1 MSTGAIFSKIFSES
15 LLSLYP
21 VFVKNID
28 LSLPLQLLSRVSIY
42 VLVSLVFCQMGF
54 IHKHLFSQ
62 MGILL
67 GMTTLIHIYSSYR
80 GFQLLESGISY
91 TLFYTYPIIILL
103 LSGQPF
109 HWSILVSLLGVY
121 LLTMEQLK
129 EVKPEKEAFQN
140 DDKAIPKG
148 NGVLFSDPSKDGSNK
163 NEEHIENYGYEG
175 FWMIFLAAFT
185 EAIIYFQVRNIKTD
199 NNWNHV
205 FISYF
210 FGAIVMLFYVLFYQ
224 QIPIQQILQQKQ
236 FTIAIFINAII
247 GTLGYYFRFYAATRM
262 GPILYAFLS
271 YFGIFMSFVYGVI
284 FNKDVITWKKVL
296 GVLLIVFSN
305 FYIILQKYKVA

>member
-1 MSTGAIFSKIFSES
+1 MSTLPILSKLFSES

-42 VLVSLVFCQMGF
+42 VLVSFVFCQMGF
-54 IHKHLFSQ
+54 IYKNLFSQ

-67 GMTTLIHIYSSYR
+67 GLTTLVHIYASYR

-91 TLFYTYPIIILL
+91 TLFYTYPIFILL
-103 LSGQPF
+103 MSGEPF
-109 HWSILVSLLGVY
+109 HWSILIALLGVY
-121 LLTMEQLK
+121 LLTTEQLK
-129 EVKPEKEAFQN
+129 DVKPEKEAYQN
-140 DDKAIPKG
+140 
-148 NGVLFSDPSKDGSNK
+148 
-163 NEEHIENYGYEG
+163 NEEHKENYAYEG

-185 EAIIYFQVRNIKTD
+185 EAIIYFQVRNIKTS

-210 FGAIVMLFYVLFYQ
+210 MGAVIMLFYVLFYQ
-224 QIPIQQILQQKQ
+224 KTSVQEILIKKE
-236 FTIAIFINAII
+236 FSIALVINALI
-247 GTLGYYFRFYAATRM
+247 GTLGYYFRFYAATRI

-284 FNKDVITWKKVL
+284 FNKDVISYKKIVGAL
-296 GVLLIVFSN
+296 FIVFSN
-305 FYIILQKYKVA
+305 FYIVLQKYQN

>member
-1 MSTGAIFSKIFSES
+1 MSIVPILSKLFSES

-28 LSLPLQLLSRVSIY
+28 LTLPLQLLSRVSIY
-42 VLVSLVFCQMGF
+42 VIVSLVFCQMGF
-54 IHKHLFSQ
+54 IYKNLFSQ

-67 GMTTLIHIYSSYR
+67 GITTLIHIYASYR

-109 HWSILVSLLGVY
+109 HWSILISLLGVY

-129 EVKPEKEAFQN
+129 EIKPEKEAFQN
-140 DDKAIPKG
+140 
-148 NGVLFSDPSKDGSNK
+148 
-163 NEEHIENYGYEG
+163 EEHKENYAYEG

-210 FGAIVMLFYVLFYQ
+210 FGAIVMLIYVLFYQ
-224 QIPIQQILQQKQ
+224 KTSITDILQQKQ
-236 FTIAIFINAII
+236 FTIAIVINALI
-247 GTLGYYFRFYAATRM
+247 GTLGYYFRFYATTRI

-284 FNKDVITWKKVL
+284 FNKDVITWKKML
-296 GVLLIVFSN
+296 GALLIVFSN
-305 FYIILQKYKVA
+305 FYIVLQKYHIT

>member
-1 MSTGAIFSKIFSES
+1 MSTIPIISKLFSES

-28 LSLPLQLLSRVSIY
+28 LALPLQLLSRVTIY
-42 VLVSLVFCQMGF
+42 VIVSLVFCQMGF
-54 IHKHLFSQ
+54 IHKHLLSQ

-67 GMTTLIHIYSSYR
+67 GITTLIHIYASYR

-103 LSGQPF
+103 MSGQPF
-109 HWSILVSLLGVY
+109 HWSILISLLGVY
-121 LLTMEQLK
+121 LLTTEQLK
-129 EVKPEKEAFQN
+129 EVKPEREAFE
-140 DDKAIPKG
+140 
-148 NGVLFSDPSKDGSNK
+148 
-163 NEEHIENYGYEG
+163 NEEHKENYSYEG

-210 FGAIVMLFYVLFYQ
+210 FGAVVMLFYVLFYQ

-236 FTIAIFINAII
+236 FTIAIVINALI
-247 GTLGYYFRFYAATRM
+247 GTLGYYFRFYAATRI

-284 FNKDVITWKKVL
+284 FNKDVITWKKII
-296 GVLLIVFSN
+296 GALLIIVSN
-305 FYIILQKYKVA
+305 FFIVLQKYKVD

>member
-129 EVKPEKEAFQN
+129 EVKPEREAFE
-140 DDKAIPKG
+140 
-148 NGVLFSDPSKDGSNK
+148 
-163 NEEHIENYGYEG
+163 NEEHKENYGYEG

-284 FNKDVITWKKVL
+284 FNKDVITWKKIL